1 MNIAAIKASRMIAPP
16 GPPSDTALTES
27 EVLELAAR
35 MLDAHDEAAFDHLL
49 AVAMTH
55 AAARS
60 GVILSPE
67 LGQALGALLKKV
79 ARKCLSGPMAAS
91 ELGLELEGLNELESE
106 FETNLQLVRLTGE
119 AARQA
124 AEEFFMETPDRA
136 ARAALA
142 AAADL
147 YAPPLVLSGPGETE
161 WESEWES
168 EFGGMAE
175 AFEYDPEMEY
185 FLGGLIQ
192 SAVRTVKNVAGTVA
206 RTVSKAASAVEK
218 IPVVGDI
225 ARAGIGATR
234 LALGP
239 TAILLDAGSRLARGE
254 NLGKAFKGAVMGQ
267 VDAVREQLK
276 LAEMVAPFIPGI
288 GTGVAAALGAANAL
302 AAGKPIT
309 EAILSA
315 ARSAVPGG
323 AIAQTAFDVALNLAR
338 GKNITDSL
346 LAAARDRLPGGPA
359 ARAAFDAAV
368 ALGKGKSLQD
378 AAFAAGKA
386 IAPSPLAA
394 DALDFVKGVANGQNL
409 QNAALSVV
417 GKRLVS
423 QVRGHAALAK
433 LPSIPRLS
441 SIPGLPSVPRMPSL
455 PRLPVR
461 PPLRVA

>member
-27 EVLELAAR
+27 EALELAAR
-35 MLDAHDEAAFDHLL
+35 MLDAHDDAAFDHLL
-49 AVAMTH
+49 AVAMAH

-60 GVILSPE
+60 GVLLSPE
-67 LGQALGALLKKV
+67 LGRALGALLKKV
-79 ARKCLSGPMAAS
+79 ARKCLSGSMAAS
-91 ELGLELEGLNELESE
+91 ELGLELEGLSELESE
-106 FETNLQLVRLTGE
+106 FETNLQLVRLAGE

-124 AEEFFMETPDRA
+124 AEEFFMEAPDRA

-161 WESEWES
+161 WESE
-168 EFGGMAE
+168 FGGMAE

-192 SAVRTVKNVAGTVA
+192 SAARTVKNVAGTVA

-323 AIAQTAFDVALNLAR
+323 AIAQAAFDVALNLAR

-394 DALDFVKGVANGQNL
+394 DALDFVKGVANGQNI

-433 LPSIPRLS
+433 LPSIPRLP
-441 SIPGLPSVPRMPSL
+441 SIPGLPSVPRLPSL

-461 PPLRVA
+461 TPRRVA